1 MKTPETELLIHIVK
15 ATEMGMDGIKTVLPK
30 AKDEALKNELD
41 AEYREYDAIRDE
53 ACRILSSRGEEIP
66 NVSSVA
72 KVSSEMMTNIE
83 TMLDGSDSKLADMM
97 IQGTTMGVTKS
108 VKKLND
114 YRGGDEAVRALTDR
128 LKNCEEAHIEH
139 LKAFL

>member
-30 AKDEALKNELD
+30 TKDEAMRRELD
-41 AEYREYDAIRDE
+41 AEYREYDSIRDE
-53 ACRILSSRGEEIP
+53 ACRLMQQRGEPIP
-66 NVSSVA
+66 SVGAVA
-72 KVSSEMMTNIE
+72 KASSEMMTNVE
-83 TMLDGSDSKLADMM
+83 TMLDSSDSKLADMM

-114 YRGGDEAVRALTDR
+114 YRGGDETVRALADR
-128 LKNCEEAHIEH
+128 LKNCEEARIEH